1 MSYQVT
7 LQPSGHTFSAD
18 PEQTLLA
25 AADAAGFTLPYGC
38 RNGACSVCKV
48 LVLEGQVD
56 HGESQEW
63 GLPAAQRAEGKA
75 LLCCA
80 KARSDLVLETKE
92 VTVKRD
98 IPVKTLPCRVHRME
112 KLAPDI
118 IALWLKLP
126 ANERLQFIA
135 GQYIEFILKD
145 GGRRAFSLANAPH
158 DDETLEVHIRLV
170 PGGQFTGHVFDG
182 MKEKDILRFEGPLGT
197 FYLREES
204 TKPMILLAGGTGF
217 APIKSLVEHI
227 IHSKIERP
235 VHIYWGAK
243 DKAGLYL
250 PDLPQQWAAEHAQIT
265 FVPVLSD
272 ATAADQ
278 WSGRTGLVHKA
289 VLEDFADLSGF
300 QVYACGA
307 PVMIDAAQK
316 DFAAAGLPEEE
327 FFADSFTFAPPKSQ

>member
-126 ANERLQFIA
+126 ANERLQFIT